1 MLRCAK
7 IKSYGHLQCGI
18 YFVTLHPKRI
28 NMARLVLLLFLIP
41 LFFGFTL
48 RSQEDSLRNN
58 SIDPR
63 RVWIDSIRSLS
74 ANVLLTPD
82 FYKERYNEQDLMY
95 KITDNKGDGFDS
107 LYGTRNMRPI
117 LHGVAYR
124 GGANNYYHKQSK
136 RHNHNPLPDDGVRN
150 LCAEGFSASI
160 YLYRQNFDSAPSVDT
175 CACISGGWNDMQ
187 YHQLDYNDDQHI
199 YEALKIIYNS
209 AVNDAVGP
217 VYLHCWNGWHA
228 SGLLAALS
236 LRQFCGM
243 DKWEAINY
251 WDLGTDGANNSP
263 RYQFIREIIKK
274 FEPYPDLILPAEL
287 SDKICLSMPEIKD
300 VMDLY
305 IDVEHLIYVP
315 ESLPVGTSIV
325 LHNVAFAAGQ
335 TTFPN
340 PSKNP
345 DLQHLLVAMRQQPEL
360 KLEIGGYTDNTGSH
374 AQNVDLSN
382 RRAKFIYDF
391 LIKEGITPERLTY
404 KGYGPQN
411 PMYSN
416 KYKATREGNRRI
428 EVKIMEKREEDFS
441 KLIEEAYQ
449 DEKNRQGQIPSPT
462 LADWLNKKALIPF
475 QTRLII
481 PSLVFAPNATEIPL
495 EATDE
500 LEQVANRIISDTS
513 IFVEIA
519 SHSDKTGLEE
529 NNVALTETRAKN
541 VAAQLI
547 EFGVPSNRIK
557 YKGYGSAVP
566 IASNKYVEGK
576 EKNRRVE
583 IVILPKATQLI
594 D

>member
-1 MLRCAK
+1 MVRL
-7 IKSYGHLQCGI
+7 IL
-18 YFVTLHPKRI
+18 
-28 NMARLVLLLFLIP
+28 LVLFLFP
-41 LFFGFTL
+41 LVFGFTL
-48 RSQEDSLRNN
+48 KAQEDSLRNN
-58 SIDPR
+58 SKDPR
-63 RVWIDSIRSLS
+63 RVWMDSILSLS

-95 KITDNKGDGFDS
+95 KITDNKGDGFED

-150 LCAEGFSASI
+150 LCSEGFSASI
-160 YLYRQNFDSAPSVDT
+160 YLYRQNFDSAPAVDT

-187 YHQLDYNDDQHI
+187 YHQLDYNDEQHM
-199 YEALKIIYNS
+199 YEALKLIYNA
-209 AVNDAVGP
+209 AVNDSVGP

-274 FEPYPDLILPAEL
+274 FEPYPDLLLPEEL
-287 SDKICLSMPEIKD
+287 SEKVCLSMPEITD
-300 VMDLY
+300 AMDLY

-325 LHNVAFAAGQ
+325 LHNVSFGAGQ

-340 PSKNP
+340 PAQNT

-360 KLEIGGYTDNTGSH
+360 KLEVGGYTDNTGSN

-382 RRAKFIYDF
+382 KRAKFIYDF
-391 LIKEGITPERLTY
+391 LIKEGIAPERLTY

-428 EVKIMEKREEDFS
+428 EVKIIEKRQEDFS
-441 KLIEEAYQ
+441 KLIEEAYH
-449 DEKNRQGQIPSPT
+449 DEKNRQGQTPTPT
-462 LADWLNKKALIPF
+462 LADWLNEKTVVSY
-475 QTRLII
+475 QSRLVV
-481 PSLVFAPNATEIPL
+481 PSLVFGPNETAVPL
-495 EATDE
+495 AAAEE
-500 LEQVANRIISDTS
+500 LQQIANRIISDTS
-513 IFVEIA
+513 IAVEIA
-519 SHSDKTGLEE
+519 GHSDKTGLEE
-529 NNVALTETRAKN
+529 NNVALTEVRAKN

-547 EFGVPSNRIK
+547 ELGVPSNRIK
-557 YKGYGSAVP
+557 YKGYGSSMP

-583 IVILPKATQLI
+583 IVILPKDSQLI